1 MNDKIVYNNFSSSEY
16 YDWVVSN
23 TNNAESIYY
32 LIRKRLAGMLY
43 SVFKTY
49 GYGLDDAFEDTVDDF
64 FLYLYEWS
72 PTGSQK
78 PFAIM
83 EGIRNKAAFFGWII
97 STYRFFLLNKTREE
111 EKRIQ
116 LMNDARLLFHEEDAH
131 RPQEAMVHLLTTA
144 IAYADQHFTPRNRF
158 VCYRML
164 LSLLDHTRAIP
175 QERMAQALEMHPVT
189 YRVCTKRQKDK
200 LGDYILLQEA
210 GRVLKLDLAHQT
222 MRDRMTD
229 EFHQLYELLMEYY
242 NETLGLLPTA
252 DKIKALRIEY
262 GRNNGTTV
270 HEEIQY
276 GFKATD
282 EVRLLFG
289 VLNKMS

>member
-1 MNDKIVYNNFSSSEY
+1 MSDKIVYNNFSSSDY
-16 YDWVVSN
+16 YDWIVN
-23 TNNAESIYY
+23 HTNNAESIYY
-32 LIRKRLAGMLY
+32 LIRKRLVGMLY
-43 SVFKTY
+43 RVYKIY
-49 GYGLDDAFEDTVDDF
+49 GYGLNDTFEDTIDDF
-64 FLYLYEWS
+64 FLYLYDWNL
-72 PTGSQK
+72 TDSQK

-83 EGIRNKAAFFGWII
+83 EGIRNKAAFFGWVV

-116 LMNDARLLFHEEDAH
+116 LINEARLQFHEEEAQH
-131 RPQEAMVHLLTTA
+131 PQEAMVHLLTTA

-158 VCYRML
+158 LCYRML
-164 LSLLDHTRAIP
+164 LSLLDHSRAIP

-210 GRVLKLDLAHQT
+210 GHVLTLDVAHQF
-222 MRDRMTD
+222 MRDRMAN

-252 DKIKALRIEY
+252 EKIKALRVEY
-262 GRNNGTTV
+262 GRYNGTTV

-276 GFKATD
+276 GFKDVD
-282 EVRLLFG
+282 EVCLLFG
-289 VLNKMS
+289 ALNKMP